1 MHESPILA
9 SLNPKQQEAVSA
21 PACHL
26 LILAGAGSG
35 KTRVLVHRIA
45 WLMQHLHVSPFSIL
59 AVTFTNKAANEM
71 RGRIEALYGMPL
83 SGTWIGTFHGLA
95 HRMLRAHWQDA
106 DLLEAF
112 QIIDTDDQLRMVKR
126 IHKSLAL
133 DESKWPPKQSQWYIN
148 KCKEEGKRPQH
159 IGDTYSHFDET
170 MKRVYEAYQEVC
182 ERSGLVD
189 FSELLLRSL
198 ELLQKK
204 PEIAK
209 HYQQRFEH
217 ILVDEF
223 QDTNSIQYSWI
234 KALCSDKT
242 AVMAVGD
249 DDQSIYSWRG
259 ADIENLHRF
268 TKEFPDT
275 KTIRL
280 EQNYR
285 STKTILNAANAVIDN
300 NDNRLGKELW
310 TDGAEGQP
318 ITLYSAFNEY
328 DEAHYVTSTIRELFN
343 QGTAYSDMAILY
355 RSNAQSRTFE
365 ERLIDSR
372 IPYRIYGGQKFFDR
386 AEIKDALAYLRLL
399 INPNDDAAFERI
411 VNTPTRGIGNTTLNA
426 LRLCAKDYQISMW
439 EATAQLIKNK
449 ELSARAITALSA
461 FVHLI
466 QKAEEETKDMPL
478 HEQTDHVIY
487 RSGLISHY
495 EKDKS
500 ERGQSRID
508 NLSEL
513 ISATSQYTHS
523 SDTELSPLAAF
534 LSHVALETGDHQAEQ
549 NSDCVNLMTLHSA
562 KGLEFPVVFLAGM
575 EELLFPHKM
584 SIDQPNGLEEERRLC
599 YVGMTRAMEQLYLCY
614 AECRRLHGM
623 EKFNQPSRFIQEIP
637 KELIRAVRP
646 TTKVTPAS
654 SYSSYKAPAKS
665 KGPIDETGYQIGQ
678 RIKHPKFGA
687 GMIINYEGQGK
698 HTRMQIQFDQA
709 GTKWIV
715 VGFTELEIVS

>member
-411 VNTPTRGIGNTTLNA
+411 VNTPTRGRGNTTLNA
-426 LRLCAKDYQISMW
+426 LRLCA
-439 EATAQLIKNK
+439 L
-449 ELSARAITALSA
+449 
-461 FVHLI
+461 V
-466 QKAEEETKDMPL
+466 
-478 HEQTDHVIY
+478 
-487 RSGLISHY
+487 
-495 EKDKS
+495 
-500 ERGQSRID
+500 
-508 NLSEL
+508 
-513 ISATSQYTHS
+513 
-523 SDTELSPLAAF
+523 
-534 LSHVALETGDHQAEQ
+534 VACL
-549 NSDCVNLMTLHSA
+549 
-562 KGLEFPVVFLAGM
+562 
-575 EELLFPHKM
+575 
-584 SIDQPNGLEEERRLC
+584 
-599 YVGMTRAMEQLYLCY
+599 
-614 AECRRLHGM
+614 
-623 EKFNQPSRFIQEIP
+623 
-637 KELIRAVRP
+637 
-646 TTKVTPAS
+646 
-654 SYSSYKAPAKS
+654 
-665 KGPIDETGYQIGQ
+665 
-678 RIKHPKFGA
+678 
-687 GMIINYEGQGK
+687 
-698 HTRMQIQFDQA
+698 
-709 GTKWIV
+709 
-715 VGFTELEIVS
+715 